1 MIVCLRECARVGQAV
16 SNDLEML
23 NLCMLDICVAPEF
36 PSASGT
42 CTNNINILLTTSRG
56 ILSPNN
62 RVSSSVTFHFL
73 PNQLYRTEQPLN
85 VNVDGVQSVILY
97 LHRNMGD
104 KV

>member
-23 NLCMLDICVAPEF
+23 NWCMLDICVAPEF

-56 ILSPNN
+56 ILSP
-62 RVSSSVTFHFL
+62 TIEFL
-73 PNQLYRTEQPLN
+73 ALSLSIFSPTSCTELSNP
-85 VNVDGVQSVILY
+85 S
-97 LHRNMGD
+97 MSM
-104 KV
+104 

>member
-1 MIVCLRECARVGQAV
+1 
-16 SNDLEML
+16 ML

-85 VNVDGVQSVILY
+85 VNVDGVQSVTK
-97 LHRNMGD
+97 
-104 KV
+104 KVEQWFDEIQCQIIKTTT